1 LSPRSELERRFSAGD
16 RELFGEL
23 LDRLAE
29 AVTIR
34 GTDGR
39 LAYANRAALA
49 LLGFESIEA
58 LQARPT
64 EQIIDD
70 YVVQDEH
77 GRPVEHRDLPSIQL
91 LQGAEIEP
99 LLLRTVHRDSGQ
111 QRWVTLTSTPL
122 SRQGGLIGAMT
133 EIRDLTAV
141 KAAEVRTNVL
151 AESGRL
157 LASSLDYSGTLAMVA
172 KVAVPLLAD
181 YCSVDLAT
189 DDGALE
195 RVAAIHAEPARRDL
209 AEALATLKTAG
220 LRDDHPVQRVLST
233 GRSLFL
239 PDFEPQDRARLARDD
254 HHQALLTELGIRSM
268 VVVPLRVPRRS
279 IGVMTLATDSSLR
292 RLQDVDVE
300 LAEQLG
306 RRAAVAVENSRM
318 HTKLADVAETLQ
330 RALLPSEPP
339 DLPGWQVAAMY
350 RPIET
355 ELRIDVGGDFYEFF
369 AHDASQCVIL
379 GDVAGKG
386 VTVASVT
393 ALLRHGAR
401 VAASA
406 DPSPAMILERLSEA
420 LFDQPGNPMA
430 TALCMCLLED
440 RIVVSSAGHPPA
452 VIVASDGHIRQV
464 PETDVML
471 GAFPGSEWHEE
482 EVPIAQ
488 DELLVLYTDG
498 VTDARSTGG
507 ERFGGDRLRQELA
520 SLGGLHPSSAI
531 ARLEAALLGFTGGRY
546 TDDLAVL
553 AFSRSQAAG

>member
-1 LSPRSELERRFSAGD
+1 LLPRSELERRFSAGD
-16 RELFGEL
+16 RELFGDL

-29 AVTIR
+29 PVTIR
-34 GTDGR
+34 DTDGR

-49 LLGFESIEA
+49 LLGFESIED

-64 EQIIDD
+64 EQIIDE
-70 YVVQDEH
+70 YLVQDEH
-77 GRPVEHRDLPSIQL
+77 GRRMDHQDIPSVRL
-91 LQGAEIEP
+91 LRGAEIQP
-99 LLLRTVHRDSGQ
+99 LLLRTVHRDTGH
-111 QRWVTLTSTPL
+111 QRWVMLTTTPL
-122 SRQGGLIGAMT
+122 SRAGGLIGAMT

-157 LASSLDYSGTLAMVA
+157 LASSLDYSDTLAMIA
-172 KVAVPLLAD
+172 KLTVPELAD

-189 DDGALE
+189 SDGALE
-195 RVAAIHAEPARRDL
+195 RVAAVHAEPARRGL
-209 AEALATLKTAG
+209 ADQLATLETTELPDG
-220 LRDDHPVQRVLST
+220 HPVRMVLAT
-233 GRSLFL
+233 GKSLFL
-239 PDFEPQDRARLARDD
+239 PDIDPEDTARLARDE

-279 IGVMTLATDSSLR
+279 IGVMTLATDASLR
-292 RLQDVDVE
+292 RLEDVDVE

-306 RRAAVAVENSRM
+306 RRAAVAVENSRL

-339 DLPGWQVAAMY
+339 ELPGWQVATIY

-369 AHDASQCVIL
+369 GHDESQFVIL

-386 VTVASVT
+386 VTVASIT

-406 DPSPAMILERLSEA
+406 DPSPALILERLSEA
-420 LFDQPGNPMA
+420 LLEQPGNPMA
-430 TALCMCLLED
+430 TALCMCLCED

-452 VIVASDGHIRQV
+452 VIVAPDGQIREA

-471 GAFPGSEWHEE
+471 GAFQGSESHEE
-482 EVPIAQ
+482 EVPVAE

-498 VTDARSTGG
+498 VTDARSSGG
-507 ERFGGDRLRQELA
+507 ERFGADRLRQQLSSLA
-520 SLGGLHPSSAI
+520 GLDPFSAV

-546 TDDLAVL
+546 TDDVAVL
-553 AFSRSQAAG
+553 AFSRARSGG